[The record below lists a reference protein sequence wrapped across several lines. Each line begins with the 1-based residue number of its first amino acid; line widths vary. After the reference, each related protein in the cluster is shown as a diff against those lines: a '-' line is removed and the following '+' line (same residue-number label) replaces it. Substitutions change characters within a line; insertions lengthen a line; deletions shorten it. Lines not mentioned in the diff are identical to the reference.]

1 MQESVTS
8 SPAAR
13 STSGCAPPKSSRV
26 ISWWMARIVYVLPLV
41 GVRVGVGGR
50 VRLRLRLRVRARA
63 RARARAKAR
72 AAHLPVWP
80 YMRMH
85 AGASPRAA
93 RRTSGATASA

>member
-1 MQESVTS
+1 MSEAEAPSRSMSRAPLVASSMQESVSS

-26 ISWWMARIVYVLPLV
+26 ISWWIARIVYVLPL
-41 GVRVGVGGR
+41 
-50 VRLRLRLRVRARA
+50 
-63 RARARAKAR
+63 
-72 AAHLPVWP
+72 PVWP
-80 YMRMH
+80 YISMH